1 MNTIGDGEATAATPT
16 VSATDATTAIEAT
29 EPDRIQDTKWTAGEV
44 WERYS
49 PRLVT
54 VANLTI
60 FFILWELFARS
71 GAVSPLFLPK
81 ASSMFAALWDG
92 LTTSAPPGAV
102 ISGSIRDHLLYS
114 LTNLGIGLLIACVIG
129 IPAGLLM
136 GGNKYVEKILS
147 PYVWAL
153 ASLPRIALV
162 PLFILFLGF
171 TIKMQIT
178 IIVLSAVFQIIIN
191 AWAGVKTTEKSL
203 LAAAKVFGA
212 SRRELYFKVVM
223 PYTLP
228 FIIAGIQQ
236 GIGRGLIGV
245 VIAEIFGG
253 SNGMGYLVNRAA
265 DTFNSSLMYA
275 VLFLL
280 VVVSLSLIQA
290 TRWLEAYVAPWRRI
304 EGL

>member
-1 MNTIGDGEATAATPT
+1 MSTLEEGEHSPFGGSPETGRFEDTNWTMAEVWKRYGSWT
-16 VSATDATTAIEAT
+16 VSVVNI
-29 EPDRIQDTKWTAGEV
+29 
-44 WERYS
+44 
-49 PRLVT
+49 
-54 VANLTI
+54 TI
-60 FFILWELFARS
+60 FFCLWELFARS
-71 GAVSPLFLPK
+71 GAISSLFLPT
-81 ASSMFAALWDG
+81 ASAMFKALWVG

-102 ISGSIRDHLLYS
+102 ISGSIRDHLFYS
-114 LTNLGIGLLIACVIG
+114 LTNLGIGLVIACVIG

-153 ASLPRIALV
+153 ASLPRVALV

-171 TIKMQIT
+171 TVKMQIT
-178 IIVLSAVFQIIIN
+178 IIVLSAVFPIIIN

-212 SRRELYFKVVM
+212 SRRELYVKVVL

-236 GIGRGLIGV
+236 GIGRGMIGV

-253 SNGMGYLVNRAA
+253 SHGLGYLVNRSA
-265 DTFNSSLMYA
+265 DTFNSPLMYA

-280 VVVSLSLIQA
+280 VVVSLSLIQL

-304 EGL
+304 DKL

>member
-1 MNTIGDGEATAATPT
+1 MTTIDDSEGVGVGQGTDPSRIENTE
-16 VSATDATTAIEAT
+16 
-29 EPDRIQDTKWTAGEV
+29 WTAGEA
-44 WERYS
+44 WGRYGS
-49 PRLVT
+49 WAVT
-54 VANLTI
+54 VFNLTC
-60 FFILWELFARS
+60 FFVLWELFARS
-71 GAVSPLFLPK
+71 GAVNQLFLPT
-81 ASSMFAALWDG
+81 ASGMFSALYDG

-102 ISGSIRDHLLYS
+102 ISGSIRDHLFYS
-114 LTNLGIGLLIACVIG
+114 LSNLGIGLAIACVIG

-136 GGNKYVEKILS
+136 GGNKYIETVLS

-171 TIKMQIT
+171 TVKMQIT
-178 IIVLSAVFQIIIN
+178 IIVLSAVFPIVIN

-203 LAAAKVFGA
+203 LAA
-212 SRRELYFKVVM
+212 SRRQLYTKVVF

-245 VIAEIFGG
+245 IIAEIFGG
-253 SNGMGYLVNRAA
+253 SYGLGYLVQRSA

-280 VVVSLSLIQA
+280 VVVSLSLIQI

-304 EGL
+304 DGV

>member
-1 MNTIGDGEATAATPT
+1 MMSTIEDREV
-16 VSATDATTAIEAT
+16 VSLGGTSDSGRIEDT
-29 EPDRIQDTKWTAGEV
+29 EWTASEAWG
-44 WERYS
+44 RYGS
-49 PRLVT
+49 WAVT
-54 VANLTI
+54 AVNLTI

-71 GAVSPLFLPK
+71 GAINPLFLPS

-92 LTTSAPPGAV
+92 LTTTAPPGSV
-102 ISGSIRDHLLYS
+102 ISGSIRDHLFYS
-114 LTNLGIGLLIACVIG
+114 LSNLGIGLGIACAIG

-136 GGNKYVEKILS
+136 GGNKYVETVLS

-171 TIKMQIT
+171 TVKMQLT
-178 IIVLSAVFQIIIN
+178 IIVLSAVFPIIIN
-191 AWAGVKTTEKSL
+191 AWAGVKTTEQSL
-203 LAAAKVFGA
+203 LSAARVFGA
-212 SRRELYFKVVM
+212 SRRELYIKVVL

-245 VIAEIFGG
+245 IIAEIFGG
-253 SNGMGYLVNRAA
+253 SRGLGYLVNRSA

-280 VVVSLSLIQA
+280 VVVSLSLIQI

-304 EGL
+304 ETL

>member
-1 MNTIGDGEATAATPT
+1 MSTIEDSEGAAVVET
-16 VSATDATTAIEAT
+16 TDPNRIEDT
-29 EPDRIQDTKWTAGEV
+29 EFTAGEA
-44 WERYS
+44 WSLYGS
-49 PRLVT
+49 WAVT
-54 VANLTI
+54 VINLTI
-60 FFILWELFARS
+60 FFCIWELFAWS
-71 GAVSPLFLPK
+71 GAINPLFVPR
-81 ASSMFAALWDG
+81 ASSMFAALWEG
-92 LTTSAPPGAV
+92 FTTSAPPGAV

-114 LTNLGIGLLIACVIG
+114 MTNLSIGLGMACVIG

-136 GGNKYVEKILS
+136 GGNKYVETVLS

-171 TIKMQIT
+171 TIKMQLT
-178 IIVLSAVFQIIIN
+178 IIVLSAVFPIMIN
-191 AWAGVKTTEKSL
+191 SWAGVKTTEKSL

-212 SRRELYFKVVM
+212 SRRELYFKVVL

-236 GIGRGLIGV
+236 GIGRGLIGL

-253 SNGMGYLVNRAA
+253 SKGLGYLITRSA

-280 VVVSLSLIQA
+280 VVVSLSLIQI
-290 TRWLEAYVAPWRRI
+290 TRMLEAYIAPWRRI
-304 EGL
+304 DML

>member
-1 MNTIGDGEATAATPT
+1 MKTRAG
-16 VSATDATTAIEAT
+16 
-29 EPDRIQDTKWTAGEV
+29 IQDTEWTAGEA
-44 WERYS
+44 WSRYGS
-49 PRLVT
+49 WVVT
-54 VANLTI
+54 VVNLTA
-60 FFILWELFARS
+60 FFCLWELFARS
-71 GAVSPLFLPK
+71 GAISPLFLPS
-81 ASSMFAALWDG
+81 ASSMFAALWHG

-114 LTNLGIGLLIACVIG
+114 LTNLGLGLLIACVIG

-136 GGNKYVEKILS
+136 GGNKYVERILS

-171 TIKMQIT
+171 TEKMQIT
-178 IIVLSAVFQIIIN
+178 IIVLSAVFPIIIN
-191 AWAGVKTTEKSL
+191 AWAGVKTTERSL
-203 LAAAKVFGA
+203 LAAARVFGA
-212 SRRELYFKVVM
+212 NRRELYIKVVL

-236 GIGRGLIGV
+236 GIGRGLVGV

-253 SNGMGYLVNRAA
+253 SHGLGYLINRSA
-265 DTFNSSLMYA
+265 DTFNSALMYA

-280 VVVSLSLIQA
+280 VVVSLSLIQF
-290 TRWLEAYVAPWRRI
+290 TRWLEAYVAPWRHVDRV
-304 EGL
+304 

>member
-1 MNTIGDGEATAATPT
+1 MSTFEQRDGVLPDETAESGRIEDAEWTLRELWIRYGSWVVTI
-16 VSATDATTAIEAT
+16 V
-29 EPDRIQDTKWTAGEV
+29 
-44 WERYS
+44 
-49 PRLVT
+49 
-54 VANLTI
+54 NLTI
-60 FFILWELFARS
+60 FFCLWELFARS
-71 GAVSPLFLPK
+71 GAISPLFLP
-81 ASSMFAALWDG
+81 APSSMFAALWEG

-102 ISGSIRDHLLYS
+102 VSGSIRDHLLYS
-114 LTNLGIGLLIACVIG
+114 LSNLGTGLVIACAIG

-136 GGNKYVEKILS
+136 GGNRVVETILS

-171 TIKMQIT
+171 TVKMQIT
-178 IIVLSAVFQIIIN
+178 IIVLSAVFPIIIN

-203 LAAAKVFGA
+203 LSAAKVFGA
-212 SRRELYFKVVM
+212 SRRELYLKVVL

-228 FIIAGIQQ
+228 FIIAGVQQ

-253 SNGMGYLVNRAA
+253 SNGLGYLVRRAA
-265 DTFNSSLMYA
+265 DTFNSALMYA

-280 VVVSLSLIQA
+280 VVISLTLIQI
-290 TRWLEAYVAPWRRI
+290 TRWLEAYVAPWRRMDT
-304 EGL
+304 L

>member
-178 IIVLSAVFQIIIN
+178 IIVLSAVFPIIIN

-212 SRRELYFKVVM
+212 SRRELYLKVVL